1 MASGNQ
7 TLISNQTP
15 KIMENLEK
23 LALVIA
29 KIKAVKG
36 NVAAKRDR
44 IKYYTESL
52 EFGRFDKIDIEQ
64 IERFDFE
71 REVINRQGAIDLQ
84 KKIRSKKS
92 PYTLDEFEQGLNQ
105 IKNLAKTV

>member
-1 MASGNQ
+1 
-7 TLISNQTP
+7 
-15 KIMENLEK
+15 MENQQKLEI
-23 LALVIA
+23 VIA
-29 KIKAVKG
+29 KIKAIKG

-71 REVINRQGAIDLQ
+71 KEVVNRQKAINLQ
-84 KKIRSKKS
+84 KKCRSRVK
-92 PYTLDEFEQGLNQ
+92 PYSLKEFEQDLNQ
-105 IKNLAKTV
+105 IKNLAKTI

>member
-1 MASGNQ
+1 
-7 TLISNQTP
+7 
-15 KIMENLEK
+15 MENQEK

-36 NVAAKRDR
+36 NTIGKRDR

-52 EFGRFDKIDIEQ
+52 ELGRFGHIDIED

-71 REVINRQGAIDLQ
+71 KEVRNRQQIILDF
-84 KKIRSKKS
+84 RNSKKRI
-92 PYTLDEFEQGLNQ
+92 GL
-105 IKNLAKTV
+105 